1 MDFLFIP
8 IRDAQSTGSLEP
20 SWYKN
25 KTEMIIVVFIQY
37 QIYVKICINMQKQCL
52 LNWEIMEAK
61 CHCFN

>member
-25 KTEMIIVVFIQY
+25 KTEMHNSSFYTVSDLCQ
-37 QIYVKICINMQKQCL
+37 NMHKY
-52 LNWEIMEAK
+52 AK
-61 CHCFN
+61 AMFT

>member
-25 KTEMIIVVFIQY
+25 KTEMHNSSFLYSIRFMSKY
-37 QIYVKICINMQKQCL
+37 
-52 LNWEIMEAK
+52 A
-61 CHCFN
+61 